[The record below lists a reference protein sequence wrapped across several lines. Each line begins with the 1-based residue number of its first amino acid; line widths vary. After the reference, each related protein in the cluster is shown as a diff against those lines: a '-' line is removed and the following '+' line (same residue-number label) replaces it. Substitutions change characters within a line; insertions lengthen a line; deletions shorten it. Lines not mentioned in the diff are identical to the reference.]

1 MFLTRDASFDETLR
15 FQRPDS
21 LGPKIFSYFLLTPG
35 GKPLLLSDPFYFQ
48 FVNDRKIP
56 IRWRQAGRGKT
67 RNSPFCSQLFQTSEG
82 IFCLSRFQ
90 TESKRKISQT
100 SVYRYSGPVFD
111 MQRFFNRLDCREK
124 GNFEPRACPRV
135 EKLIVEQQERIW
147 KMALNDFYSD
157 YYHSFNN
164 DVQIRHCRSCDRY
177 ASYIRVRVS
186 CWVQGSIFVYP
197 NSQLIGLWWRA
208 AFALSFEQN
217 WGQYRLS
224 MGGVKEKG
232 VADHIRLDQGG
243 NQFEMLR
250 HEILGWPSVR
260 SLDFKR
266 SFWAW
271 WMTYVEI
278 DVMMADWGHHPK
290 LAISVTFFY
299 TRGPCPGRRLKSRLI
314 GPSIMSS
321 WGDAHRRDSVGYEC
335 EPPSHPSA
343 NVATQRIRAERETRT
358 ERVIGRIARLTSVRV
373 GWSDSYL
380 EKLWKLAIGPQA

>member
-1 MFLTRDASFDETLR
+1 MNCSRLDRLVIIGNNFPEGRSGALQACSLFHLSAHAAFEMFLTRDASFDETLR

-147 KMALNDFYSD
+147 KMALNNFLLRLL
-157 YYHSFNN
+157 SFIQQRCSN
-164 DVQIRHCRSCDRY
+164 
-177 ASYIRVRVS
+177 
-186 CWVQGSIFVYP
+186 P
-197 NSQLIGLWWRA
+197 
-208 AFALSFEQN
+208 ALS
-217 WGQYRLS
+217 
-224 MGGVKEKG
+224 
-232 VADHIRLDQGG
+232 
-243 NQFEMLR
+243 
-250 HEILGWPSVR
+250 
-260 SLDFKR
+260 
-266 SFWAW
+266 
-271 WMTYVEI
+271 
-278 DVMMADWGHHPK
+278 
-290 LAISVTFFY
+290 
-299 TRGPCPGRRLKSRLI
+299 
-314 GPSIMSS
+314 
-321 WGDAHRRDSVGYEC
+321 
-335 EPPSHPSA
+335 
-343 NVATQRIRAERETRT
+343 
-358 ERVIGRIARLTSVRV
+358 
-373 GWSDSYL
+373 
-380 EKLWKLAIGPQA
+380 